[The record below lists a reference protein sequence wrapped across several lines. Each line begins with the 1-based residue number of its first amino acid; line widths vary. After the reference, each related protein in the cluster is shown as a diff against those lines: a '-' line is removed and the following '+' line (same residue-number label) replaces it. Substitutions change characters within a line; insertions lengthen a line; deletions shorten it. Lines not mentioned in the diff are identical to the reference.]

1 MKESLARFAVAYRF
15 LAKVFHLPPE
25 AAFLR
30 TFAEEG
36 LMAEWPLDTAVEDTQ
51 TGLRLMEAF
60 LAGWTE
66 SQLPELEADFNRLFV
81 GPGRP
86 LAPPWESY
94 YLNADHLLFQEQ
106 TLAVRRAY
114 REFGLEVPQTGGEP
128 DDSLGLELT
137 FMAELFRMA
146 LEDGAR
152 GKVLPAIRQF
162 LSSHLLR
169 WAPQC
174 LRFVIEGAR
183 LDYYRAAALLALGC
197 LIDAQRLTGLP
208 GD

>member
-1 MKESLARFAVAYRF
+1 MKESLARLEVACRF

-30 TFAEEG
+30 TLAEEG
-36 LMAEWPLDTAVEDTQ
+36 LMTEWPLDTAVEDAQ
-51 TGLRLMEAF
+51 TGLRLMEVF
-60 LAGWTE
+60 FAGWTE

-94 YLNADHLLFQEQ
+94 YLDADHLLFQEQ

-137 FMAELFRMA
+137 FVAELCRMA
-146 LEDGAR
+146 LEDGAPDED
-152 GKVLPAIRQF
+152 LPAIRQF

-174 LRFVIEGAR
+174 LRLVIAGAR
-183 LDYYRAAALLALGC
+183 LDYYRAAAFLALGC
-197 LIDAQRLTGLP
+197 LLDAQRLTGLP